1 MSTTRP
7 PLSRGITAPGALY
20 TYRPNERPDRMPDG
34 QAYAG
39 LSFYRSHRPHAHFAP
54 GGHRRAYGSV
64 DGVPTSSKPHSRY
77 PTPPH
82 TTSPPHSNASSPDSS
97 DEDIHRPTA
106 PQTGGDSSYFS
117 QISAPLSPVSSTP
130 HVPIV
135 AIRGSRSPTE
145 DQRTQPDIHVSPTAY
160 SMVAHIGGG
169 FHPECITIS
178 AMKGNSL
185 VIVADRWDMEKDCEW
200 DRSLGANAKVYPFLC
215 QAGTN
220 GYGDST
226 EMPTC
231 PLYTPTMMLECYG

>member
-1 MSTTRP
+1 
-7 PLSRGITAPGALY
+7 
-20 TYRPNERPDRMPDG
+20 MPDG

-39 LSFYRSHRPHAHFAP
+39 
-54 GGHRRAYGSV
+54 GHCRAYGSV
-64 DGVPTSSKPHSRY
+64 DAVPTSSKPHSRY

-82 TTSPPHSNASSPDSS
+82 TTSPPHSNASTPDSS

-106 PQTGGDSSYFS
+106 PQTGGDSPHF
-117 QISAPLSPVSSTP
+117 PRSPVSSMS

-160 SMVAHIGGG
+160 SMVAHIGSG

-185 VIVADRWDMEKDCEW
+185 VIVADRWDMEKDCRYEW
-200 DRSLGANAKVYPFLC
+200 LWRFDRDADMSSVHANYDAGVLRVTVSRIPGYRLG
-215 QAGTN
+215 
-220 GYGDST
+220 D
-226 EMPTC
+226 TC
-231 PLYTPTMMLECYG
+231 